1 MSATKKQKQ
10 REEQE
15 LATLFKSPNLCI
27 MELTVTF
34 GQDEISAYFI
44 HEHEDDDPESIEYD
58 HDAIIEDVTQML
70 ASKLRGLPE
79 YHLTLLEEG
88 PDDFYSQGHLD
99 LDDFIVH
106 VVEDPDFIL

>member
-1 MSATKKQKQ
+1 M
-10 REEQE
+10 
-15 LATLFKSPNLCI
+15 
-27 MELTVTF
+27 TF

-79 YHLTLLEEG
+79 YDLMLLEEG
-88 PDDFYSQGHLD
+88 SDDFYGDEHLD
-99 LDDFIVH
+99 LDEFVVH
-106 VVEDPDFIL
+106 VVEDPMFL